1 MRACAS
7 IWATQLK
14 PSNTTWSSHE
24 ERHCRRNPAL
34 FIHTASMP
42 RVDSMWLF
50 LGDLWP
56 WLQLI
61 FDRSMTFC
69 MASRVLKRL
78 FSCSS
83 VEKQALGTDPFW
95 EVGGLSPFL
104 VIGSGLS
111 LFLVMGNQV
120 AECCHRVIQASTVIH
135 TTPKAKHSGFESLK
149 TYLVWRSPFQLY
161 QTTATRF

>member
-24 ERHCRRNPAL
+24 ERHYRRNPAL

-42 RVDSMWLF
+42 RVDSMLCGFFQVISGLDCCWYLIGAWH
-50 LGDLWP
+50 LVWP
-56 WLQLI
+56 VKCWQDC
-61 FDRSMTFC
+61 FHV
-69 MASRVLKRL
+69 RVMKSKHQEL
-78 FSCSS
+78 
-83 VEKQALGTDPFW
+83 TPF
-95 EVGGLSPFL
+95 ERLSPFL

-135 TTPKAKHSGFESLK
+135 TTPKAKHWGFESLK
-149 TYLVWRSPFQLY
+149 TYLVWKSPFQLY